1 MLRETGPDGSISR
14 GYPTMPRLSL
24 ATLALAATLAAGP
37 AAAFDPAAMTE
48 TERAAFGAAIR
59 TYLLE
64 NPEVLVEAINV
75 LDARQAA
82 LAAATDQQLVAT
94 YAEALFNDG
103 YSWVGGNPDGD
114 VTVVEFMDY
123 RCTYCRQAHPEVEE
137 LIKSDGNIRF
147 IVKEFP
153 ILGPDSD
160 LSSRFA
166 IAMLQIGGDAVYKQ
180 AHDRLITLRGSANVE
195 TLTRL
200 AQDLG
205 QDPAPIMARMNDAS
219 VTAIIDANHALAQRM
234 QISGTPT
241 FVIGNE
247 MLRGY
252 LALAGMRRIVA
263 GERG

>member
-1 MLRETGPDGSISR
+1 
-14 GYPTMPRLSL
+14 MPRLSL
-24 ATLALAATLAAGP
+24 SSLIVAATLVAGP

-48 TERAAFGAAIR
+48 SERAAFGAAIR
-59 TYLLE
+59 SYLLE

-114 VTVVEFMDY
+114 VTIVEFMDY
-123 RCTYCRQAHPEVEE
+123 RCSFCRQAHPEVEE
-137 LIKSDGNIRF
+137 LIASDGNIRF
-147 IVKEFP
+147 IIKEFP

-166 IAMLQIGGDAVYKQ
+166 IATLQIAGDAVYKQ
-180 AHDRLITLRGSANVE
+180 AHDRLIALRGSANVE

-205 QDPAPIMARMNDAS
+205 QDPAPILARMNDDA
-219 VTAIIDANHALAQRM
+219 VTAIINANHALAQRM

-241 FVIGNE
+241 FVIGDE

-252 LALAGMRRIVA
+252 LALDGMRRVVA
-263 GERG
+263 GERS